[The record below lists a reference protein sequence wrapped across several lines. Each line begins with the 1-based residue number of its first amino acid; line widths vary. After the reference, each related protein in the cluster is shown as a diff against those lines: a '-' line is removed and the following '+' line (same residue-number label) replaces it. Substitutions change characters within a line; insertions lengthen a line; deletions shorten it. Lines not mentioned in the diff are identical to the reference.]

1 MFFLM
6 EWATVC
12 ALDWWYGRLNLRIHP
27 HCLPRQADLSRRS
40 RSGDGDSDR
49 CTTQCVDVVTAFAL
63 LSITAAE
70 FTAKSALHIAVVVID
85 APSYAGHVAATHL
98 ICAYLGT
105 RRYLAK
111 FGWLMYLLG
120 DVAWLEL
127 EHMVSSWLQFDL
139 LGYIGRLLVD
149 LSCLVM
155 VCNAGGRLWRRARRL
170 LRSVRLQRHERSL
183 WKLSG
188 AAFAISV
195 LQTPSVFESFYR
207 AAADWP
213 VADPFPLLT
222 PSHFSQ
228 DVGWSPAEMVGQ
240 RPSSPPIGKC
250 FIARRSKNRA
260 VDAQGRAYDR
270 VRAKA
275 AVSASKRKEP
285 LWKSVV
291 GAVWIS
297 IIVDS
302 GCTWHSHPD
311 VRDLVNVREC
321 HERIACADG
330 VEHACTAIGD
340 LPLVSLDEKGR
351 EHTVLLRDV
360 RCVPSFTDTLISI
373 EQLWSSSSIDVVF
386 RNRRCLVQ
394 VDSDDKELVALPFK
408 WYDGLYHWDVGAVA
422 RASLR
427 ERPPAPAPRPR
438 ALRSK
443 DETGVHGSHATSH
456 INALSPNE
464 AANVLHRRLHVSL
477 DRIKRLVKFTAD
489 APPSLAQADHVH
501 CDACSEANA
510 IHLPHG
516 GSSSY
521 TPSHAGRLV
530 HADIV
535 GPFTLSVDGHFQWM
549 LVLVDDHTRFKFVY
563 FMKKKSEAPQK
574 ISKFVAKFN
583 AHASKHASSPVRV
596 VGSLHTDNAGEFLST
611 EFKYFLDE
619 ASIDHTTCPPHVH
632 QLNGVAER
640 AIRSIMDLTRVEL
653 LSSGL
658 TTGFWTF
665 AATHAVDIL
674 NRTTGAPKSDVSSF
688 ESLTGERPR
697 IMPILPL
704 GCRSYVVKSDG
715 FVRKTGIPPRAWKGV
730 NLGRSPTVPGAYSVF
745 VKSTHRVHVTSD
757 VYFSERYFPN
767 RPKGQRHVG
776 PEAPARPPADVGQP
790 PGLPPVTTVPS
801 PAPTDVSPPPPP
813 PSPPPTAPTPPT
825 EPAASIAEAFE
836 QATRRR
842 SDTARSSRHVL
853 ILFSGPY
860 ERPDGLA
867 AFLRRVGL
875 EVTLVDNDV
884 KHGGNAE
891 HDIANDAFYQA
902 LLERAQAGE
911 FLAVIAAPP
920 CSTFSISRFIP
931 HPSSPDGRGPPIV
944 RNKNHPEGLPDVP
957 AKHRRELRH
966 ANRLVQR
973 MTYIVGAA
981 YAAGSEY
988 IIENPPH
995 RGDASLDYL
1004 FMHAQHAALW
1014 QMPIIK

>member
-1 MFFLM
+1 
-6 EWATVC
+6 
-12 ALDWWYGRLNLRIHP
+12 
-27 HCLPRQADLSRRS
+27 
-40 RSGDGDSDR
+40 
-49 CTTQCVDVVTAFAL
+49 
-63 LSITAAE
+63 
-70 FTAKSALHIAVVVID
+70 
-85 APSYAGHVAATHL
+85 
-98 ICAYLGT
+98 
-105 RRYLAK
+105 
-111 FGWLMYLLG
+111 
-120 DVAWLEL
+120 
-127 EHMVSSWLQFDL
+127 
-139 LGYIGRLLVD
+139 
-149 LSCLVM
+149 
-155 VCNAGGRLWRRARRL
+155 
-170 LRSVRLQRHERSL
+170 
-183 WKLSG
+183 
-188 AAFAISV
+188 
-195 LQTPSVFESFYR
+195 
-207 AAADWP
+207 
-213 VADPFPLLT
+213 
-222 PSHFSQ
+222 
-228 DVGWSPAEMVGQ
+228 
-240 RPSSPPIGKC
+240 
-250 FIARRSKNRA
+250 
-260 VDAQGRAYDR
+260 
-270 VRAKA
+270 
-275 AVSASKRKEP
+275 
-285 LWKSVV
+285 VV

-340 LPLVSLDEKGR
+340 LPLVSLDERGR

-632 QLNGVAER
+632 QLNPWE
-640 AIRSIMDLTRVEL
+640 M
-653 LSSGL
+653 
-658 TTGFWTF
+658 
-665 AATHAVDIL
+665 
-674 NRTTGAPKSDVSSF
+674 RTYRCSRCCHSSF
-688 ESLTGERPR
+688 GDCAE
-697 IMPILPL
+697 
-704 GCRSYVVKSDG
+704 
-715 FVRKTGIPPRAWKGV
+715 
-730 NLGRSPTVPGAYSVF
+730 
-745 VKSTHRVHVTSD
+745 
-757 VYFSERYFPN
+757 
-767 RPKGQRHVG
+767 
-776 PEAPARPPADVGQP
+776 EA
-790 PGLPPVTTVPS
+790 S
-801 PAPTDVSPPPPP
+801 
-813 PSPPPTAPTPPT
+813 
-825 EPAASIAEAFE
+825 
-836 QATRRR
+836 
-842 SDTARSSRHVL
+842 
-853 ILFSGPY
+853 
-860 ERPDGLA
+860 
-867 AFLRRVGL
+867 
-875 EVTLVDNDV
+875 
-884 KHGGNAE
+884 
-891 HDIANDAFYQA
+891 
-902 LLERAQAGE
+902 
-911 FLAVIAAPP
+911 
-920 CSTFSISRFIP
+920 
-931 HPSSPDGRGPPIV
+931 
-944 RNKNHPEGLPDVP
+944 
-957 AKHRRELRH
+957 
-966 ANRLVQR
+966 
-973 MTYIVGAA
+973 
-981 YAAGSEY
+981 
-988 IIENPPH
+988 
-995 RGDASLDYL
+995 
-1004 FMHAQHAALW
+1004 
-1014 QMPIIK
+1014 

>member
-1 MFFLM
+1 MGCGPL
-6 EWATVC
+6 E
-12 ALDWWYGRLNLRIHP
+12 
-27 HCLPRQADLSRRS
+27 
-40 RSGDGDSDR
+40 
-49 CTTQCVDVVTAFAL
+49 
-63 LSITAAE
+63 
-70 FTAKSALHIAVVVID
+70 VI
-85 APSYAGHVAATHL
+85 
-98 ICAYLGT
+98 
-105 RRYLAK
+105 
-111 FGWLMYLLG
+111 
-120 DVAWLEL
+120 
-127 EHMVSSWLQFDL
+127 
-139 LGYIGRLLVD
+139 
-149 LSCLVM
+149 
-155 VCNAGGRLWRRARRL
+155 
-170 LRSVRLQRHERSL
+170 
-183 WKLSG
+183 
-188 AAFAISV
+188 
-195 LQTPSVFESFYR
+195 
-207 AAADWP
+207 
-213 VADPFPLLT
+213 
-222 PSHFSQ
+222 
-228 DVGWSPAEMVGQ
+228 GQ
-240 RPSSPPIGKC
+240 RPSSPPAPQVGKC
-250 FIARRSKNRA
+250 FIAKRSKRA
-260 VDAQGRAYDR
+260 LDAQGRAYDR

-285 LWKSVV
+285 VWKSVV

-330 VEHACTAIGD
+330 VEHACTAVGD

-394 VDSDDKELVALPFK
+394 VDSSDKELVALPFK

-521 TPSHAGRLV
+521 TPSHAGRLI

-574 ISKFVAKFN
+574 IMKFVAKFN

-611 EFKYFLDE
+611 EFKYLLDE

-658 TTGFWTF
+658 TLCVTVFGMISIGGPRQSDC
-665 AATHAVDIL
+665 ATCS
-674 NRTTGAPKSDVSSF
+674 TTTRSS
-688 ESLTGERPR
+688 T
-697 IMPILPL
+697 
-704 GCRSYVVKSDG
+704 SDG
-715 FVRKTGIPPRAWKGV
+715 AFVRCA
-730 NLGRSPTVPGAYSVF
+730 
-745 VKSTHRVHVTSD
+745 
-757 VYFSERYFPN
+757 
-767 RPKGQRHVG
+767 
-776 PEAPARPPADVGQP
+776 
-790 PGLPPVTTVPS
+790 
-801 PAPTDVSPPPPP
+801 
-813 PSPPPTAPTPPT
+813 
-825 EPAASIAEAFE
+825 
-836 QATRRR
+836 
-842 SDTARSSRHVL
+842 
-853 ILFSGPY
+853 
-860 ERPDGLA
+860 
-867 AFLRRVGL
+867 LRRICELGL
-875 EVTLVDNDV
+875 
-884 KHGGNAE
+884 
-891 HDIANDAFYQA
+891 DI
-902 LLERAQAGE
+902 
-911 FLAVIAAPP
+911 
-920 CSTFSISRFIP
+920 S
-931 HPSSPDGRGPPIV
+931 
-944 RNKNHPEGLPDVP
+944 
-957 AKHRRELRH
+957 
-966 ANRLVQR
+966 
-973 MTYIVGAA
+973 
-981 YAAGSEY
+981 
-988 IIENPPH
+988 
-995 RGDASLDYL
+995 
-1004 FMHAQHAALW
+1004 
-1014 QMPIIK
+1014 